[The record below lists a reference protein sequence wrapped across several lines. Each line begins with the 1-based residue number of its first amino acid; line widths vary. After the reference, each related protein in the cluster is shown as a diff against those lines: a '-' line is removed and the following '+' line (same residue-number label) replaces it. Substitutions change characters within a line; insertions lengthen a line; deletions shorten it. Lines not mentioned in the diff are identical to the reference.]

1 MGWGDGMKRVCK
13 GATSTGSI
21 FRAAVGWERT
31 SLTSVV
37 VEGVVPDGGEE
48 GWGVVEGGVVL
59 RDWM

>member
-1 MGWGDGMKRVCK
+1 MKRVCK